1 LDKSEF
7 TLAEQVG
14 EARNDLIGR
23 VDRVCR
29 LVGIFNIEERGFAKP
44 RPSVIVAVCSEGLVI
59 RGSLN
64 FGAACTGVHAGL
76 AVPVVYH
83 ALASNSNKEVRGEA
97 GEIIGGI
104 TDEVVARAVDRG

>member
-1 LDKSEF
+1 
-7 TLAEQVG
+7 V
-14 EARNDLIGR
+14 
-23 VDRVCR
+23 
-29 LVGIFNIEERGFAKP
+29 KP
-44 RPSVIVAVCSEGLVI
+44 RPSVIVTICSKGLVI

-83 ALASNSNKEVRGEA
+83 ALASNSDKEARGEA

-104 TDEVVARAVDRG
+104 TDEVVHELSIVDRNTNHESVWDRSRCHRVGDDQATAGGFAEKEG